1 MKLLLEN
8 WRIFLNEGPDAAFH
22 GFKMKP
28 TQMRVSPQ
36 CDTIPNDNQWEAGEA
51 GCPQFTNDRGIG
63 AEHEDI
69 IEAIEFL
76 ENIKPQHLIA
86 YSRGGAIALAA
97 LRESGHSPEITFVAP
112 AWKRGWVDG
121 IENPT
126 FSNGVIIHGT
136 HDDFVPLWHSA
147 ELSLKTGM
155 PLYVFKGLGHVNILK
170 HKGNPQKGREFT
182 QKQIRYINS
191 TEEIQARLIPIFKL
205 VQNFVNSSEEVDI
218 DTETDDLNFIRDEIE
233 KEKPDVQK
241 IIKYMKN
248 IYDFRHQHY
257 WELTIKPLQNKI
269 LQRLYQF
276 ALHMIEVEK

>member
-8 WRIFLNEGPDAAFH
+8 WRRFLNEGADADAAFH
-22 GFKMKP
+22 GWKMKP

-36 CDTIPNDNQWEAGEA
+36 CDTIPSDNQWEAGEA

-97 LRESGHSPEITFVAP
+97 LRDSRYSPEITFVAP

-136 HDDFVPLWHSA
+136 LDKLPLWHSA

-155 PLYVFKGLGHVNILK
+155 PLYVFKGLGHVDILK
-170 HKGNPQKGREFT
+170 YKNNPHAGQELT
-182 QKQIRYINS
+182 QK
-191 TEEIQARLIPIFKL
+191 
-205 VQNFVNSSEEVDI
+205 
-218 DTETDDLNFIRDEIE
+218 E
-233 KEKPDVQK
+233 KEKL
-241 IIKYMKN
+241 IN
-248 IYDFRHQHY
+248 
-257 WELTIKPLQNKI
+257 
-269 LQRLYQF
+269 
-276 ALHMIEVEK
+276 EKST